1 MLEGEKCYV
10 ETYMEKNGEGYMG
23 DDNLISDDFAK
34 VTLAKN

>member
-1 MLEGEKCYV
+1 M
-10 ETYMEKNGEGYMG
+10 YMRKNGEEYMG